1 MKIAIVGKGGVG
13 KTTISGT
20 LCRIF
25 AQQGKTV
32 LAIDADPNPNLST
45 VLGLKT
51 DSWQPKNLSTDIL
64 ERVDD
69 GAGSNKIIVK
79 IPLQEVLDQY
89 GQTAPDDVT
98 LLMVGKPEVA
108 GSGCMCSAHACVRA
122 LIDQVLEGQSNDHI
136 TIVDMEASLEHM
148 KRGTSQHV
156 DFMLAVVEPY
166 YRSLEAAG
174 RFAVLAK
181 ELGIK
186 QIWIIANKVKT
197 DEDEK
202 AIRQFCTKM
211 DLDLHLIIPFE
222 DKVTEADLHGD
233 SFIDYSHENGV
244 VRALTQLA
252 NELCL
257 N

>member
-20 LCRIF
+20 LSRIF

-45 VLGLKT
+45 VLGLKS

-69 GAGSNKIIVK
+69 GAGSHKIIVK
-79 IPLQEVLDQY
+79 YPLQEVLDQY
-89 GQTAPDDVT
+89 GQKTPDNVT
-98 LLMVGKPEVA
+98 LLMVGKPETA
-108 GSGCMCSAHACVRA
+108 GSGCYCSAHACVRA
-122 LIDQVLEGQSNDHI
+122 LIHTALEEQSNDHI

-156 DFMLAVVEPY
+156 DIMIAVVEPY
-166 YRSLEAAG
+166 YRSLEAAS

-181 ELGIK
+181 ELDIK
-186 QIWIIANKVKT
+186 KIWVIANKVKT
-197 DEDEK
+197 EEDEK

-233 SFIDYSHENGV
+233 SFIDYSKENGV
-244 VRALTQLA
+244 VYALSQLA
-252 NELCL
+252 REISL